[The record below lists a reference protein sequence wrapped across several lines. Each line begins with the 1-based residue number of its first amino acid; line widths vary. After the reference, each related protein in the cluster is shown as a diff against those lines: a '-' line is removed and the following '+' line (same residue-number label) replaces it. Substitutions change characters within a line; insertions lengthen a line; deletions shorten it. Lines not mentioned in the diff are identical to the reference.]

1 MKNNNQKICLVTGA
15 NSGIGKEVALG
26 LAHSGAHVIMVCR
39 DLKRGQSALEEIKRT
54 SGSKSID
61 LLIADLSS
69 QAEIRSLAKSIY
81 DRYSRLDV
89 LINNAGLVLSKRM
102 LSVDGIEMTL
112 ATNHLGPFLLTHLLL
127 NLLEKSAPSRI
138 INVSSAVHKWA
149 RIDLA
154 DLQYEKRK
162 YQFMKVYAQSKLLMN
177 SITFEFA
184 KRLQGTEVTINCIHP
199 GAVKTSLGSDNS
211 HSVALKFI
219 DKLIKFFFIT
229 PKKAAKN
236 IIDLALSPKW
246 ENITGKYVI
255 KGKPVR
261 PSSATYD
268 PILAKKIWEI
278 SENFI
283 R

>member
-1 MKNNNQKICLVTGA
+1 M
-15 NSGIGKEVALG
+15 
-26 LAHSGAHVIMVCR
+26 
-39 DLKRGQSALEEIKRT
+39 
-54 SGSKSID
+54 
-61 LLIADLSS
+61 
-69 QAEIRSLAKSIY
+69 
-81 DRYSRLDV
+81 
-89 LINNAGLVLSKRM
+89 
-102 LSVDGIEMTL
+102 
-112 ATNHLGPFLLTHLLL
+112 
-127 NLLEKSAPSRI
+127 
-138 INVSSAVHKWA
+138 
-149 RIDLA
+149 
-154 DLQYEKRK
+154 
-162 YQFMKVYAQSKLLMN
+162 
-177 SITFEFA
+177 
-184 KRLQGTEVTINCIHP
+184 
-199 GAVKTSLGSDNS
+199 
-211 HSVALKFI
+211 ALKFI